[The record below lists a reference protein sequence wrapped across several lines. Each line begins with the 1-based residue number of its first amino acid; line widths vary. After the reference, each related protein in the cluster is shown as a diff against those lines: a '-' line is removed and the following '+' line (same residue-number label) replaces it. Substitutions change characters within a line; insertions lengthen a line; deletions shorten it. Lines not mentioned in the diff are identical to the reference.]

1 MTAPIAVSQTRAIT
15 LAEVRSRFA
24 TWRKRRKNSRSA
36 IPEEL
41 WSAAVM
47 LCMENSVHKISRELR
62 LNYSELKKRVVSCG
76 SSLTCS
82 AIPAAQD
89 FIAIN
94 IPNIDDGATVIV
106 EMEHRNGNRMTIHF
120 KGQADLDLQAFAQ
133 SFWDGKGCCR

>member
-24 TWRKRRKNSRSA
+24 AWRKKRKNSRSA

-47 LCMENSVHKISRELR
+47 LCMENSVHKISRGLR
-62 LNYSELKKRVVSCG
+62 LNHTELKKRVGSCG

-82 AIPAAQD
+82 AMPAAQD

-94 IPNIDDGATVIV
+94 IPRMDDGAAVIV
-106 EMEHRNGNRMTIHF
+106 EMEHRNGNRMTMHF
-120 KGQADLDLQAFAQ
+120 KVQADLDLQAFAK
-133 SFWDGKGCCR
+133 SFWDGKRCCR